1 MFSLDRDSS
10 TPLAD
15 QIEQRLHALIQSA
28 QLPPG
33 ARLNSIRQLAA
44 QLGVSPNTVVSAYD
58 RLVAAG
64 LIDSRGTAGFFV
76 ADSPANAMPDA
87 TRVEA
92 GEEQEAVWLAQ
103 QANDQ
108 KAGVLLASSGALPA
122 TWLEDAVPAAAVQR
136 GLARATA
143 GMASRCPPQ
152 GLPELRER
160 IAMLLRG
167 QGVAVDAG
175 RVLTTYGGTHAIDLI
190 CRAFL
195 RPGDTVAV
203 ETPGYFLLFDRLRQA
218 GVTIV
223 PVPRRH
229 DGIDLDALDAA
240 CTQHRPRLLFIQ
252 SVLHNPTGWGSSAAN
267 LHRVLMLA
275 QRHHVLIAEDDV
287 QGHFHPQTPHPPTR
301 LAQLSGLDGVI
312 YYSSFAKAMSPALRL
327 GYIAAE
333 PELLKPLMRE
343 KILSVLTTAALN
355 EFVML
360 EVLAAGR
367 WRKHLD
373 RLQQRLG
380 AARVSAA
387 RQLRE
392 AGVQLEHAGEGGL
405 FLWGAL
411 PAGVDVDGLVKEAF
425 RRGILLVRGA
435 TFAADGAADPHLRF
449 NVAFSQQPRLAEFLR
464 EQLGAA
470 TSARLVL
477 ERARGPLPL
486 SAPRPDAADAAS
498 PRRR

>member
-1 MFSLDRDSS
+1 MFSLDRDSPV
-10 TPLAD
+10 PLAD
-15 QIEQRLHALIQSA
+15 QIEQRLHALIASH

-33 ARLNSIRQLAA
+33 ARLNSIRQLA
-44 QLGVSPNTVVSAYD
+44 QRLGVSPNTVVVAYD

-76 ADSPANAMPDA
+76 ADGPVDAMPDA
-87 TRVEA
+87 ARVEA

-122 TWLEDAVPAAAVQR
+122 AWLEDAIPAAAVQR
-136 GLARATA
+136 GLARASA

-160 IAMLLRG
+160 IAMLLRS

-175 RVLTTYGGTHAIDLI
+175 RILTTYGGTQAIDLI

-195 RPGDTVAV
+195 RPGDAVAV

-223 PVPRRH
+223 PVPRRP

-240 CTQHRPRLLFIQ
+240 CTRHRPRLLFIQ
-252 SVLHNPTGWGSSAAN
+252 SVLHNPTGWGSTAAN

-275 QRHHVLIAEDDV
+275 QRHDLLIAEDDV
-287 QGHFHPQTPHPPTR
+287 QGHFHPGTPTR
-301 LAQLSGLDGVI
+301 LAQLSGLDRVI
-312 YYSSFAKAMSPALRL
+312 YYSSFCKAMSPALRL
-327 GYIAAE
+327 GYMAAE
-333 PELLKPLMRE
+333 PVLLKALMRE
-343 KILSVLTTAALN
+343 KIISVLTTAALN
-355 EFVML
+355 ECVLL

-373 RLQQRLG
+373 RLQQRLSSAR
-380 AARVSAA
+380 AAATQ
-387 RQLRE
+387 QLRQ
-392 AGVQLEHAGEGGL
+392 AGVLQEHAGEGGL

-411 PAGVDVDGLVKEAF
+411 PAGVDVDGVVKEAF
-425 RRGILLVRGA
+425 RSGILLVRGA
-435 TFAADGAADPHLRF
+435 TFAADGAPDAHIRF
-449 NVAFSQQPRLAEFLR
+449 NAAFSQQPRLADFLR
-464 EQLGAA
+464 DQL
-470 TSARLVL
+470 SAVASAQRVV
-477 ERARGPLPL
+477 ERAR
-486 SAPRPDAADAAS
+486 SRVS
-498 PRRR
+498 

>member
-15 QIEQRLHALIQSA
+15 QIEQRLHALIGSH

-33 ARLNSIRQLAA
+33 ARLNSIRQLATR
-44 QLGVSPNTVVSAYD
+44 LGVSPNTVVIAYD

-76 ADSPANAMPDA
+76 TDGPADAMPDA
-87 TRVEA
+87 VRVEA

-108 KAGVLLASSGALPA
+108 RAGVLLASSGALPA
-122 TWLEDAVPAAAVQR
+122 TWLEDAIPAAAVQR
-136 GLARATA
+136 GLARANA

-160 IAMLLRG
+160 IAALLRG
-167 QGVAVDAG
+167 QGVPVDAS
-175 RVLTTYGGTHAIDLI
+175 RVLTTYGGTQAIDLI

-223 PVPRRH
+223 PVPRRP
-229 DGIDLDALDAA
+229 DGIDLAALDEA
-240 CTQHRPRLLFIQ
+240 CTRHRPRLLFIQ

-275 QRHHVLIAEDDV
+275 QRHDMLIAEDDV
-287 QGHFHPQTPHPPTR
+287 QGHFHPGAPGAATR
-301 LAQLSGLDGVI
+301 LAQLSGLDRVI
-312 YYSSFAKAMSPALRL
+312 YYSSFCKAMSPALRM
-327 GYIAAE
+327 GYLAAE
-333 PELLKPLMRE
+333 PALVKALLRE
-343 KILSVLTTAALN
+343 KIVSVLTTAALN
-355 EFVML
+355 EYVLL

-373 RLQQRLG
+373 RLQQRL
-380 AARVSAA
+380 ATARVAA
-387 RQLRE
+387 TQQLCH
-392 AGVQLEHAGEGGL
+392 AGVLLDHPGEGGL
-405 FLWGAL
+405 FLWGAV
-411 PAGVDVDGLVKEAF
+411 PAGVDVDTVVKEAF
-425 RRGILLVRGA
+425 RHGILLVRGA
-435 TFAADGAADPHLRF
+435 TFAADGAPDPHIRF
-449 NVAFSQQPRLAEFLR
+449 NVAFSQQPQLATFLQQ
-464 EQLGAA
+464 QLSASAGAQVA
-470 TSARLVL
+470 MN
-477 ERARGPLPL
+477 RARGVRV
-486 SAPRPDAADAAS
+486 STGG
-498 PRRR
+498 

>member
-1 MFSLDRDSS
+1 MFSLDRDSP

-15 QIEQRLHALIQSA
+15 QIEQRLHALMASA

-33 ARLNSIRQLAA
+33 ARLNSIRQLAL
-44 QLGVSPNTVVSAYD
+44 QLGVSPNTVVTAYD

-64 LIDSRGTAGFFV
+64 LVESRGTTGFFI
-76 ADSPANAMPDA
+76 ADGAADTMPDA
-87 TRVEA
+87 VRVEA

-122 TWLEDAVPAAAVQR
+122 AWLEDAVPAAAVQR

-143 GMASRCPPQ
+143 GMATRCPPQ
-152 GLPELRER
+152 GLPALRER
-160 IAMLLRG
+160 LATMLRG
-167 QGVAVDAG
+167 QGIAVDAS
-175 RVLTTYGGTHAIDLI
+175 RVLTTYGGTQAIDLI
-190 CRAFL
+190 CRALL

-218 GVTIV
+218 GVTLV
-223 PVPRRH
+223 PVPRRP

-240 CTQHRPRLLFIQ
+240 CTRHRPRLLFMQ
-252 SVLHNPTGWGSSAAN
+252 SVLHNPTGWGSTAAN
-267 LHRVLMLA
+267 LHRVLLLA
-275 QRHHVLIAEDDV
+275 QRHGVLIAEDDV
-287 QGHFHPQTPHPPTR
+287 QGHFHPGGSATR

-312 YYSSFAKAMSPALRL
+312 YYSSFCKAMSPALRL
-327 GYIAAE
+327 GYLAAE
-333 PELLKPLMRE
+333 PALIKALLRE

-355 EFVML
+355 EFVLL
-360 EVLAAGR
+360 EVLCAGR

-380 AARVSAA
+380 AARVAA
-387 RQLRE
+387 TRQLRE
-392 AGVQLEHAGEGGL
+392 AAVLLDHPGEGGL

-411 PAGVDVDGLVKEAF
+411 PAGVDVDSVVKEAF

-435 TFAADGAADPHLRF
+435 TFAADGAPDPHIRF
-449 NVAFSQQPRLAEFLR
+449 NAAFSQQPRLAQFLH
-464 EQLGAA
+464 EQLSAA
-470 TSARLVL
+470 TSTRVALARAS
-477 ERARGPLPL
+477 ARRLPMG
-486 SAPRPDAADAAS
+486 
-498 PRRR
+498 